1 MALLRKDVVVP
12 SLMVRAPFLA
22 SAARSSAL
30 TSDSVISVA
39 KMAGV
44 AKRRKIMNLY
54 IVTVM
59 RYWVK
64 WKIQDW
70 IHD

>member
-22 SAARSSAL
+22 SAARSSGL